1 MLLHSQGKI
10 SSWSWHTIYFAI
22 KHNTPSCLVN
32 HYYFTLFL
40 FPGKH
45 KKNEQSRPQH
55 ELWKDTKVTCPHT
68 QHVVAERECLGLEML
83 AHTYIY

>member
-1 MLLHSQGKI
+1 MLIHSQGKI
-10 SSWSWHTIYFAI
+10 SSWSWHTMYFAI

-45 KKNEQSRPQH
+45 KKNEH
-55 ELWKDTKVTCPHT
+55 KVDLSMNSGKI
-68 QHVVAERECLGLEML
+68 QR
-83 AHTYIY
+83 